1 MLLLLGTHR
10 EREKLI
16 STAIYRR
23 SVVITFQRV
32 KDEEETCWLR
42 LLLSDEIIP
51 TILFL
56 FLFFSKKKVHFYP
69 LRAHFIRDE
78 SWMERRER
86 EPIIFFPRQSAA
98 ATNKITQ
105 QKCVVQSFFFFSFF
119 FVSSFYFV
127 AEQPIKV
134 PNHCPVFF
142 HWACPASSRLY
153 YLIRR
158 FSIHFSCPNFY
169 ELIPRKRKKIVCG
182 ISRHYQRGFLGF

>member
-105 QKCVVQSFFFFSFF
+105 QKCVVQSFFFFPFF
-119 FVSSFYFV
+119 LFLLSILWLSSQSRFQII
-127 AEQPIKV
+127 AP
-134 PNHCPVFF
+134 CFF
-142 HWACPASSRLY
+142 IGHARP
-153 YLIRR
+153 
-158 FSIHFSCPNFY
+158 P
-169 ELIPRKRKKIVCG
+169 
-182 ISRHYQRGFLGF
+182 LGYIT